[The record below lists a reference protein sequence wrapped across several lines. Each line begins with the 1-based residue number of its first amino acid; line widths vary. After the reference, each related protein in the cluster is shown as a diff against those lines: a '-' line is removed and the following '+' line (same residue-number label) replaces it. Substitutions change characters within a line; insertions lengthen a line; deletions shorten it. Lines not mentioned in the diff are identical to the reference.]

1 MNTELLKRNIRK
13 QRKVMGLTQEELAR
27 KIGISRQAYNNI
39 EHGRTHLVNRKLNK
53 IADQLCVSVDRL
65 LLGYEPSPDTD
76 SLKRELSEKNEKLA
90 YSERQRY
97 EMQIRLDGMQ
107 QLLSQQSS
115 YIESL
120 KKIEMYQT
128 AQIDR
133 LMRDNGE

>member
-13 QRKVMGLTQEELAR
+13 QRKVMGMTQEELAR
-27 KIGISRQAYNNI
+27 RIGISRQAYNNI
-39 EHGRTHLVNRKLNK
+39 EHGRTRLVNKKLGK

-90 YSERQRY
+90 YSERQCS
-97 EMQIRLDGMQ
+97 EMQIRLDGMK
-107 QLLSQQSS
+107 QLLSQQTS